1 MTVKPPRSSV
11 LPQFIDQAIALHQKG
26 RLVEA
31 ECLYLLVLKA
41 EPDQFDARHL
51 LGLLRYHQG
60 RHSEALELI
69 GKALK
74 TNPNEATA
82 LTNHGLVLV
91 ALKRFE
97 DALVSYDKALAV
109 RPAFAEALYNRGN
122 ALRELRRFED
132 ALASYDKALAIKPAF
147 AEAFYARGGVLQ
159 GLKRFEDALAS
170 YDRAL
175 VIKPDHVEALNNRGN
190 TLQELKRLEDALGSY
205 DKALAIKPDYAEA
218 LNNRGGVLSELKRY
232 EDALASYDKAL
243 AIKPAFTEALNNRG
257 KVLHQL
263 TRFEDALASY
273 DKALATKPDYA
284 EALTNR
290 GNTLQ
295 ELKRFEDALASYDKA
310 LVVKPVFAEALNNRG
325 TVLHEL
331 TRFEDALTSYEKA
344 LAIKPDYAEALNNR
358 GNTLQ
363 ELRRFADALAS
374 YDKALAVKPVFAEA
388 LDNRGTMLHEL
399 GRFDEALASYDKALA
414 IKPDYAEALNNRG
427 YTLQDLKR
435 FDDALASFDKAL
447 AIKSDRL
454 YGFSGL
460 AETAL
465 KICDWKRTARVAS
478 EIQVQVA
485 EGKSIFSPFTML
497 GICDD
502 ASMQLKCAS
511 GFAREKMPTVPKP
524 LWRDTIWRNDRI
536 KLAYLSADF
545 REHAMARLIAELFE
559 RHDRTHFEVI
569 GVSYGPNDGS
579 ELRKRLV
586 KAFDQFHDVRSAS
599 DFEVAQFLNRIQTD
613 VVIDLMGYTKH
624 CRPKVLSYRPA
635 PIAVAYLGYP
645 GTMGTSF
652 IDYIVADK
660 IVLPFSQQPFYTEKI
675 VHLPDSYLVN
685 DSQRRIAAE
694 TPARGAA
701 GLPEEGFVFCCF
713 NNSYKINPP
722 VFEVWMRLLGRV
734 GGSVL
739 WLLRANEPACDRL
752 RSEAAQRGI
761 DPARL
766 VFAEHQ
772 PLAEHLARHRLA
784 DLFLDTL
791 PYNAHTTASDA
802 LWAGLPVVTCC
813 GKSFAG
819 RVATSLLNAV
829 GLPELVTADLE
840 EYEALAFRLA
850 TDASLLVGFKQRLER
865 NRLRCPLFD
874 TDRLRRQIE
883 VAYKTMWEFWQH
895 GGSPRSFSVEPNT

>member
-82 LTNHGLVLV
+82 LTNYGLILA

-97 DALVSYDKALAV
+97 DALLSYDRALAV
-109 RPAFAEALYNRGN
+109 RPAFAEALYNRGCV
-122 ALRELRRFED
+122 LRELRRFED
-132 ALASYDKALAIKPAF
+132 ALASYDKALAIRPAF
-147 AEAFYARGGVLQ
+147 AEAFCARGGVLQ
-159 GLKRFEDALAS
+159 ELKRFEDALAS

-175 VIKPDHVEALNNRGN
+175 AIKPDHVEALNNRGN

-218 LNNRGGVLSELKRY
+218 LNNRGGVLWELKRY

-243 AIKPAFTEALNNRG
+243 AIKSAFAEALNNRG
-257 KVLHQL
+257 RVLHKL

-273 DKALATKPDYA
+273 EKALAIRPDY
-284 EALTNR
+284 
-290 GNTLQ
+290 
-295 ELKRFEDALASYDKA
+295 
-310 LVVKPVFAEALNNRG
+310 AEALNNRG
-325 TVLHEL
+325 TILHEL
-331 TRFEDALTSYEKA
+331 THFEDALASYEKA
-344 LAIKPDYAEALNNR
+344 LAIQPDYAEALNNR

-363 ELRRFADALAS
+363 ELRRFEDALAS

-388 LDNRGTMLHEL
+388 LNNRGTMLHEL
-399 GRFDEALASYDKALA
+399 KRFEEALASYDKALA
-414 IKPDYAEALNNRG
+414 IKPEYAEALNNRG
-427 YTLQDLKR
+427 YTLQELKR
-435 FDDALASFDKAL
+435 FDEALVSYDRAL

-465 KICDWKRTARVAS
+465 KICDWKRTAWVAS
-478 EIQVQVA
+478 EIAVQVA
-485 EGKSIFSPFTML
+485 ERKLIFSPFTLL
-497 GICDD
+497 GYCDD

-511 GFAREKMPTVPKP
+511 SFTQDRMPTVPKP
-524 LWRDTIWRNDRI
+524 LWRDGIWRNDRI

-545 REHAMARLIAELFE
+545 REHAMARLVAELFE
-559 RHDRTHFEVI
+559 RHDRSRFEVI
-569 GVSYGPNDGS
+569 GLSYGPDDRS

-586 KAFDQFHDVRSAS
+586 KAFDQFHDVRLAS
-599 DFEVAQFLNRIQTD
+599 DFEVAQFLSRIQTD
-613 VVIDLMGYTKH
+613 VVIDLMGYTKYS
-624 CRPKVLSYRPA
+624 RPRVLSYRPA

-652 IDYIVADK
+652 IDYIVVDK

-694 TPARGAA
+694 TPTRATA

-722 VFEVWMRLLGRV
+722 MFDVWMRLLGRV

-739 WLLRANEPACDRL
+739 WLLRANETAYDRL

-766 VFAEHQ
+766 VFAEPK

-802 LWAGLPVVTCC
+802 LWAGLPVLTCC

-829 GLPELVTADLE
+829 GLPELVTTALE

-850 TDASLLVGFKQRLER
+850 TDASLLASFKQRLER

-874 TDRLRRQIE
+874 TDRFRRHIE
-883 VAYKTMWEFWQH
+883 VAYKTMWEFWQR
-895 GGSPRSFSVEPNT
+895 GERPRSFSVEPNTQ